1 MGMHTSDWMT
11 DEHVML
17 ADMTRK
23 FITDEWEQHFDRWR
37 KQGEMDIETWQQAG
51 ELGLLCPSVPEE
63 YGGAG
68 GDFGHE
74 AVILMEGSRANL
86 ASWGHGIHSG
96 IVAHYVLAYGTEE
109 QKKRWLPKMVSGEL
123 VGALAMTEPS
133 GGSDVQS
140 IKTRA
145 VKEGNSYRLSGQK
158 TFITNGQHANLII
171 VAAKTDPSQGA
182 KGTSLVVV
190 ETDGAE
196 GFTRGRNLDKIG
208 LKAGDTSELFF
219 DNVEVAP
226 ENILGGEEGRGFY
239 QMMQQLPQ
247 ERLIIG
253 CGAVGAMEGAIERTL
268 AYCNEREAFGNSL
281 MQFQNTRFQLAEAQT
296 KTVVS
301 RAFLD
306 ECIREHLKG
315 ELSIEKAAMAKY
327 WLSDTQ
333 GEVLDICLQM
343 HGGYGFMQEYAV
355 AEMWTDARVQRIYGG
370 TNEIMKE
377 LIARG
382 FYKAALTLNMMGLDW
397 DAIKVDFFAGE
408 TRSEAYRSQVNELGE
423 APVMVDGDVKLTQ
436 SGVIQ
441 QYLAEK
447 TGKFGGKTK
456 EEEREVLRWIL
467 WDNHKLS
474 SMAGMTRFLMN
485 FLPPEKQPAETIA
498 FNQGR
503 LKSAYQ
509 ILDAHLAGR
518 DWIVGEDVTIADMTC
533 CGYLYYPEPFGF
545 DRADWPNI
553 DAWLTRLSQQPGWKA
568 PYDLMPGNPSE
579 RA

>member
-1 MGMHTSDWMT
+1 MGMHHSDWMT

-51 ELGLLCPSVPEE
+51 KLGLLCPSVPEE

-96 IVAHYVLAYGTEE
+96 IVAHYVLAYGTED

-182 KGTSLVVV
+182 KGTSLVIV
-190 ETDGAE
+190 ETDGAD

-208 LKAGDTSELFF
+208 LKSGDTSELFF

-226 ENILGGEEGRGFY
+226 ENILGGKEGRGFY

-253 CGAVGAMEGAIERTL
+253 CGAVGAMQGAIERTL

-301 RAFLD
+301 RAFLN

-315 ELSIEKAAMAKY
+315 ELSVEKAAMAKY

-382 FYKAALTLNMMGLDW
+382 F
-397 DAIKVDFFAGE
+397 V
-408 TRSEAYRSQVNELGE
+408 
-423 APVMVDGDVKLTQ
+423 
-436 SGVIQ
+436 
-441 QYLAEK
+441 EK
-447 TGKFGGKTK
+447 KK
-456 EEEREVLRWIL
+456 
-467 WDNHKLS
+467 
-474 SMAGMTRFLMN
+474 
-485 FLPPEKQPAETIA
+485 
-498 FNQGR
+498 
-503 LKSAYQ
+503 
-509 ILDAHLAGR
+509 
-518 DWIVGEDVTIADMTC
+518 
-533 CGYLYYPEPFGF
+533 
-545 DRADWPNI
+545 
-553 DAWLTRLSQQPGWKA
+553 
-568 PYDLMPGNPSE
+568 
-579 RA
+579 

>member
-1 MGMHTSDWMT
+1 MGMHYSDWMT

-96 IVAHYVLAYGTEE
+96 IVAHYVLAYGTED

-315 ELSIEKAAMAKY
+315 ELSVEKAAMAKY

-382 FYKAALTLNMMGLDW
+382 F
-397 DAIKVDFFAGE
+397 V
-408 TRSEAYRSQVNELGE
+408 
-423 APVMVDGDVKLTQ
+423 
-436 SGVIQ
+436 
-441 QYLAEK
+441 EK
-447 TGKFGGKTK
+447 KK
-456 EEEREVLRWIL
+456 
-467 WDNHKLS
+467 
-474 SMAGMTRFLMN
+474 
-485 FLPPEKQPAETIA
+485 
-498 FNQGR
+498 
-503 LKSAYQ
+503 
-509 ILDAHLAGR
+509 
-518 DWIVGEDVTIADMTC
+518 
-533 CGYLYYPEPFGF
+533 
-545 DRADWPNI
+545 
-553 DAWLTRLSQQPGWKA
+553 
-568 PYDLMPGNPSE
+568 
-579 RA
+579 